1 MLWPVMVWAAETPP
15 PSAGA
20 SWVQTLITVV
30 GLLGG
35 AGGIAAL
42 ATTLLQ
48 RRKIRADAADVIT
61 DTALT
66 LVEPLRGRVN
76 ELEREVAGARKETA
90 GARREATAA
99 RVQAEAAN
107 AEMRDLRTAVREL
120 TNLLLKWRHAVLDT
134 ADAPDPRAA
143 LERLRFMVSA
153 ERTNGVVYR
162 DPGP

>member
-1 MLWPVMVWAAETPP
+1 MIWAADAPP
-15 PSAGA
+15 AAGG

-42 ATTLLQ
+42 AATLLQ

-66 LVEPLRGRVN
+66 LVEPLRTRVA
-76 ELEREVAGARKETA
+76 ELETEAA

-99 RVQAEAAN
+99 REQAEQAN
-107 AEMRDLRTAVREL
+107 IEISDLRAVVREL
-120 TNLLLKWRHAVLDT
+120 TGLLTHWRQAVLET
-134 ADAPDPRAA
+134 AGARDPEAA
-143 LERLRFMVSA
+143 LARLRVMVSTDR
-153 ERTNGVVYR
+153 RTNST
-162 DPGP
+162 GPS